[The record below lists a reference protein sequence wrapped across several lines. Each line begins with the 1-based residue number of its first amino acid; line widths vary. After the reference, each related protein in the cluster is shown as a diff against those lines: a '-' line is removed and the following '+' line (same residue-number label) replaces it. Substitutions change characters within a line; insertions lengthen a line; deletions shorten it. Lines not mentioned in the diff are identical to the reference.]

1 MAVCLRMFL
10 ASNPCWV
17 SASSFFFGSKKR
29 ALCVGLAV
37 YLAGEGDA
45 VVSQPGVGLW
55 RMAAAVRARLL
66 LFLVLFWSDVSYVVA

>member
-66 LFLVLFWSDVSYVVA
+66 LFPVLLWSDVSYVLA

>member
-55 RMAAAVRARLL
+55 RMVAAVRVRLL
-66 LFLVLFWSDVSYVVA
+66 LFPVLLWSDVSYVLA

>member
-17 SASSFFFGSKKR
+17 SASSFFFGSKIGR
-29 ALCVGLAV
+29 CVGQAV
-37 YLAGEGDA
+37 WLAGEGDA

-55 RMAAAVRARLL
+55 RMAAVVGVRLL
-66 LFLVLFWSDVSYVVA
+66 LFPVLLWSDVSYVLA